1 MWYKI
6 TILIYH
12 LVIIFEDIVA
22 TAVIDVAVRILVGQF
37 AFIQREGTRTNLH
50 IVDGNGEMQ
59 LFVFRKIGVNGI
71 VRLLLLERREI
82 GRFVELVGLG
92 EIMVPLPDSGRGTT
106 YTIVHRS
113 GRFLQFQGRQLQINR
128 CHGFIL
134 CIVHR
139 IVF

>member
-1 MWYKI
+1 MWHKI
-6 TILIYH
+6 TVGICY
-12 LVIIFEDIVA
+12 LVIIFEDKVA
-22 TAVIDVAVRILVGQF
+22 TAVIDVVVRILVGQF
-37 AFIQREGTRTNLH
+37 AFILREGPRTDLH
-50 IVDGNGEMQ
+50 IVNGNGKMQ
-59 LFVFRKIGVNGI
+59 LLVFRKIGVKGI

-92 EIMVPLPDSGRGTT
+92 EIMVPLPDSRRGTT

>member
-37 AFIQREGTRTNLH
+37 AFIQREGTRTYLQ
-50 IVDGNGEMQ
+50 IIDSNGEMQ

-71 VRLLLLERREI
+71 VRLRLLAQIADEVRRT
-82 GRFVELVGLG
+82 R
-92 EIMVPLPDSGRGTT
+92 
-106 YTIVHRS
+106 
-113 GRFLQFQGRQLQINR
+113 
-128 CHGFIL
+128 
-134 CIVHR
+134 
-139 IVF
+139 